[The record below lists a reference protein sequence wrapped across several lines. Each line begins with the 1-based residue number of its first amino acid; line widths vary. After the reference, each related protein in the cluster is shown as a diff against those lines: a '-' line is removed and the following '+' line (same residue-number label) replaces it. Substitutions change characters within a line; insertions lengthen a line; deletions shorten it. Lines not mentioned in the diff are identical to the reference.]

1 MNGLAAVAVTI
12 CAVSLVCALLS
23 HFVTDGSTQKILGL
37 VMGAFAV
44 CSMLMPVKNAVENF
58 SVDISGYPSAENL
71 TASADEAYDSHIVAQ
86 TEENLGLAAKDILA
100 QNGIEINRAE
110 FVLALTDEN
119 RIIIASSSI
128 YISEDG
134 GADEDEVVRLIS
146 QNFGITPN
154 IITE

>member
-1 MNGLAAVAVTI
+1 MNGLAAVAVTV

-23 HFVTDGSTQKILGL
+23 HFVTDGSTQKILTL

-58 SVDISGYPSAENL
+58 SVDLSGYPSAENL
-71 TASADEAYDSHIVAQ
+71 TASVDEAYDSHIVAQ

-100 QNGIEINRAE
+100 QNSIEISRAE

-128 YISEDG
+128 YISEEG
-134 GADEDEVVRLIS
+134 GVNEDEVIRLIS
-146 QNFGITPN
+146 QNFGITPSV
-154 IITE
+154 ITE